1 MSLSKPYGKPA
12 DFLAYGQGGSSMS
25 AMYEKEGFCPNNSFL
40 HFKIERGETRETEII
55 DEILGSRL
63 GYMVYGPGECD
74 SRFWYSSIV
83 TLLYGEPDSAAIKL
97 AEHLVKL
104 IPECEYAK
112 CGRKIR
118 LHDIN
123 AIPTDIHFDYGTRE
137 LRFENESTISGS
149 KTIIQSPN
157 WLVIVD
163 NHNGGDDPIDV
174 YICRIFF

>member
-1 MSLSKPYGKPA
+1 M
-12 DFLAYGQGGSSMS
+12 
-25 AMYEKEGFCPNNSFL
+25 AMHEKEGFCPSNSFL
-40 HFKIERGETRETEII
+40 HFKIERGETAEIGII
-55 DEILGSRL
+55 DEILGSRM

-83 TLLYGEPDSAAIKL
+83 TLLYGEPDGAAIKL

-104 IPECEYAK
+104 VPECEYAK

-123 AIPTDIHFDYGTRE
+123 AIPSGIHFDNGARE
-137 LRFENESTISGS
+137 LRFENGTLANGS

-163 NHNGGDDPIDV
+163 NHNGGDDPVDV
-174 YICRIFF
+174 DICRIFF